1 MDDSESQLDRF
12 LRRQPVLGEGVYL
25 ARTAVVVGDVT
36 LGDHASVWYQA
47 VLRGDIN
54 YIKVGDYSNI
64 QDGAVIHLADEYP
77 CEIGDWVTVGH
88 GAVVHAC
95 KVGDECLIG
104 MNSTI
109 LDGAEVGA
117 QSIVGANALV
127 TQDTKIPEGSL
138 VLGSPAKAVRAL
150 SSDERAGLRTWAVPL
165 WRGLWTVGSC
175 AKTRPS
181 SIRSATTSPCSS
193 STRGS
198 PCPSGS
204 RGAAPPCSSPI
215 PITRTT
221 ASAWATV

>member
-1 MDDSESQLDRF
+1 MGDSDSQLDRF
-12 LRRQPVLGEGVYL
+12 LRSQPVLGEGVYL

-36 LGDHASVWYQA
+36 IGDHSSVWYHA

-54 YIKVGDYSNI
+54 YIKVGANSNI

-88 GAVVHAC
+88 SAVVHAC

-109 LDGAEVGA
+109 LDGAEIGA

-138 VLGSPAKAVRAL
+138 VLGSPAKVVRPL
-150 SSDERAGLRTWAVPL
+150 SNEERADLKSWAQKYVDNAAYCL
-165 WRGLWTVGSC
+165 NHNLNVG
-175 AKTRPS
+175 
-181 SIRSATTSPCSS
+181 ATL
-193 STRGS
+193 STNDK
-198 PCPSGS
+198 
-204 RGAAPPCSSPI
+204 
-215 PITRTT
+215 
-221 ASAWATV
+221 

>member
-1 MDDSESQLDRF
+1 MGDSDSQLDRF

-36 LGDHASVWYQA
+36 IGDHSSVWYHA

-54 YIKVGDYSNI
+54 HIKVGAYSNI

-88 GAVVHAC
+88 CAVVHAC

-109 LDGAEVGA
+109 LDGAEIGA

-127 TQDTKIPEGSL
+127 TQGTKIPGGSL
-138 VLGSPAKAVRAL
+138 VLGSPAKVVRPL
-150 SSDERAGLRTWAVPL
+150 SPEERAGLRTWAQKYVDNAAHCL
-165 WRGLWTVGSC
+165 RHNLNVG
-175 AKTRPS
+175 A
-181 SIRSATTSPCSS
+181 AL
-193 STRGS
+193 STRDE
-198 PCPSGS
+198 
-204 RGAAPPCSSPI
+204 
-215 PITRTT
+215 
-221 ASAWATV
+221 